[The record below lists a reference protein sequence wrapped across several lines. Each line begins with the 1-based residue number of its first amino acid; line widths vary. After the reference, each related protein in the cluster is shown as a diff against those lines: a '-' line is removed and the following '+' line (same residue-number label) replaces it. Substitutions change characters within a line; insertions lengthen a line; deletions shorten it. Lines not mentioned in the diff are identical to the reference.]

1 MALQRESINTNS
13 SANERYRGLSRII
26 GNVLNVLDPGSDKAD
41 RRRWIRWHFL
51 YIIWWE
57 GARAT
62 ARRQFSGGPA
72 RGLMQLEPATFWD
85 ITQHFT
91 LLSNHR
97 EQWLADA
104 AGVSFNEMDQALR
117 AFIEKNKV
125 WDDRLQ
131 WWKGRNSWP
140 TSGGP
145 ERKIEDWQSNV
156 DSFATVMMR
165 FHFNRLGNAHNF
177 PPQNANS
184 LSDNPQNDIYKAE
197 HSLGWARWW
206 KRWFSNPDEEA
217 RQRRMFEDRA
227 RELDDVA
234 AGADGGGNGGGPID
248 DNPPDDRGG
257 GCFIATA
264 VYGID
269 SWQVASFRKYR
280 DQKLLSH
287 FAGRIFIDLYY
298 QFSPFVVKILQKSK
312 RLQKFTQIVLDRLV
326 RLLDSN

>member
-1 MALQRESINTNS
+1 MALRRESINTNS

-26 GNVLNVLDPGSDKAD
+26 GNVLNTLDPGSDKAD

-72 RGLMQLEPATFWD
+72 RGLMQMEPATFWD
-85 ITQHFT
+85 ITQNFT

-97 EQWLADA
+97 IQWLAEA
-104 AGVSFNEMDQALR
+104 AGVSSNEMDQALR

-156 DSFATVMMR
+156 DSFAVVMMR
-165 FHFNRLGNAHNF
+165 FHFNRLGNAHSF
-177 PPQNANS
+177 PPQNANN

-234 AGADGGGNGGGPID
+234 AGADGGGGNGGGPID
-248 DNPPDDRGG
+248 DNPDDRGG

-264 VYGID
+264 VYGVD
-269 SWQVASFRKYR
+269 SRQVRMLRIFR
-280 DQKLLSH
+280 DQQLLPYWLGRKFVSAYYYLSPPIARIIGKSTKLKL
-287 FAGRIFIDLYY
+287 
-298 QFSPFVVKILQKSK
+298 
-312 RLQKFTQIVLDRLV
+312 FTRRMLNWLIQMV
-326 RLLDSN
+326 NK